1 MIRLEF
7 ACALRYPS
15 GFMLDASFTTRTSV
29 TVLSGASGSGKTTIL
44 SILAGLVRPDRG
56 RIRLDSTVLFD
67 SEAKV
72 NLPPEARRIGYVF
85 QDYLLFPHLSVRR
98 NLLYGWRR
106 RPADA
111 RPPSLER
118 VARVLELD
126 GLLDRLPHTLSGGQ
140 RQRVALGRALL
151 CGPRL
156 LLLDEPLASVD
167 EALRQRVLGYIE
179 QVLHEWDIPTL
190 YVTHNAAEV
199 ERLARQVVR
208 VEAGRVTGIE
218 PANGVSDPQPKA

>member
-7 ACALRYPS
+7 DCSLRYAS
-15 GFMLDASFTTRTSV
+15 GFVLDAAFATRTSV

-44 SILAGLVRPDRG
+44 SILAGLTRPQRG

-72 NLPPEARRIGYVF
+72 NRPPEARRIGYVF
-85 QDYLLFPHLSVRR
+85 QDYLLFPHISVRR

-106 RPADA
+106 RSADA

-118 VARVLELD
+118 VVEVLELE
-126 GLLDRLPHTLSGGQ
+126 GLLERLPHTLSGGQ

-167 EALRQRVLGYIE
+167 EALRRRVLGYIE

-208 VEAGRVTGIE
+208 LEAGRVVGVE
-218 PANGVSDPQPKA
+218 EGNGGGS